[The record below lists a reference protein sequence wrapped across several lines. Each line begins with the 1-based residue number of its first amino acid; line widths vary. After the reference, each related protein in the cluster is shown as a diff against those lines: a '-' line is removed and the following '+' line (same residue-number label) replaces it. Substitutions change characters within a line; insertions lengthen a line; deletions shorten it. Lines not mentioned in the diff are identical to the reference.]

1 MIQGVEN
8 RLTKFLIIIN
18 CFYINKI
25 KKIYE
30 KKRRRRYKMTAYESL
45 KRKENVLREASLRA
59 EAPDMKSMW
68 FEKSRELRKKINEM
82 TIEEAEKEELF

>member
-1 MIQGVEN
+1 MNPGGRMNVLRRN
-8 RLTKFLIIIN
+8 
-18 CFYINKI
+18 
-25 KKIYE
+25 

-68 FEKSRELRKKINEM
+68 FEKSRELQKKIGEM
-82 TIEEAEKEELF
+82 TIEEAEKEYKKWGILV